1 MKKIVLTLGLLC
13 FGLSLWAQEVETY
26 KEVEAKKGVTKN
38 MDTVAWVYNGN
49 LVLGI
54 NEGML
59 HNWAAGGELA
69 SLTFNGVFTG
79 SLIYYHRRS
88 VWANSLDATYGLFY
102 AYSNDFVPRKTD
114 DRIDL
119 TSKYGYRL
127 HKTRDF
133 FFVFLANARTQFSK
147 GYNYDLPEWD
157 TFSTSKFLSPLYITL
172 APGFEYRKGE
182 MLSLFLSPIASRNIF
197 VSKYYTLMDPA
208 GAYGVKYGKNFRSEL
223 GAYCSIRF
231 QKEFSKT
238 FSYKSR
244 IDLYSNYLAQNS
256 YDSTGVLIKA
266 DNPGNIDIMWDN
278 LIGIKVYKYF
288 ALTFGLTAIYDN
300 DLPYKKTYIN
310 ESGVEVTK
318 DDPTSGLGWWQMKQM
333 FTIGFNYKF

>member
-69 SLTFNGVFTG
+69 SLTVNGVFTG
-79 SLIYYHRRS
+79 RLIYYHRRS

-127 HKTRDF
+127 H
-133 FFVFLANARTQFSK
+133 
-147 GYNYDLPEWD
+147 
-157 TFSTSKFLSPLYITL
+157 
-172 APGFEYRKGE
+172 
-182 MLSLFLSPIASRNIF
+182 
-197 VSKYYTLMDPA
+197 
-208 GAYGVKYGKNFRSEL
+208 
-223 GAYCSIRF
+223 
-231 QKEFSKT
+231 
-238 FSYKSR
+238 
-244 IDLYSNYLAQNS
+244 
-256 YDSTGVLIKA
+256 
-266 DNPGNIDIMWDN
+266 
-278 LIGIKVYKYF
+278 
-288 ALTFGLTAIYDN
+288 
-300 DLPYKKTYIN
+300 
-310 ESGVEVTK
+310 
-318 DDPTSGLGWWQMKQM
+318 
-333 FTIGFNYKF
+333 